1 MGSSV
6 LLIPEKLKVR
16 QGNADGIWVEIKI
29 VFVASGDNRF
39 LFEIKKGKIVSSLS
53 LGSESTK
60 SFIELKNSIMG

>member
-1 MGSSV
+1 MGFSV
-6 LLIPEKLKVR
+6 LLIFEKLKVR